1 VHPLRHKTP
10 NAHPLCAVRPT
21 RTASRPESRPEGLFV
36 LQFPHSTVQARSS
49 SKNDQREVS
58 WHFRGGWKGVWLF
71 CLVGMLLCFRTTVKR
86 RLSMQ
91 INHPTP
97 PSLKRSFAQ
106 TASTPHQASDSLS
119 TSTSKSQRRRRS
131 TSPHQRH
138 QPMSSPSSHLGH
150 SAPGSPRTGSP
161 SSYSS
166 YRTSPFRGS
175 RDSHSRNNSRSR
187 FPDREKDRDSLEL
200 PLRDEKFVKQTYEDV
215 KLPTTVTNNPKS
227 SITNLANQALD
238 GSLDFKSREGII
250 NKQKLWR
257 WVFLRALRFTGPPLS
272 AFSS

>member
-1 VHPLRHKTP
+1 
-10 NAHPLCAVRPT
+10 
-21 RTASRPESRPEGLFV
+21 
-36 LQFPHSTVQARSS
+36 
-49 SKNDQREVS
+49 
-58 WHFRGGWKGVWLF
+58 
-71 CLVGMLLCFRTTVKR
+71 MLLCFRTTVRR

-97 PSLKRSFAQ
+97 SSLKRSFAQ
-106 TASTPHQASDSLS
+106 TAFTPHQASDSPS
-119 TSTSKSQRRRRS
+119 TSSQPTTSKLQRRRRS

-150 SAPGSPRTGSP
+150 SAPGSPRTSSP

-166 YRTSPFRGS
+166 YRSSPFRGS

-187 FPDREKDRDSLEL
+187 FPDREKDRDTLEL

-215 KLPTTVTNNPKS
+215 NLPTTVTDNPKS

-238 GSLDFKSREGII
+238 GSLDFESRDGII